1 LLRNRLFRSLQRRAG
16 GRMKRNKHA
25 RNDDAQ
31 RFDPDALDPESMPDA
46 EILPGMGLLNEEA
59 GEELDPELLGR
70 EFEQYYAV
78 SPELPAGD
86 LSVEGS
92 GGEKRK
98 EAEDSGAETPGG
110 HVAAPDQ
117 DNVDEIG
124 RAVGMEF
131 QDNQELRTHD
141 EILSKRDRHRW
152 EL

>member
-1 LLRNRLFRSLQRRAG
+1 
-16 GRMKRNKHA
+16 MKRNKHA

-31 RFDPDALDPESMPDA
+31 RFDPYDLDPESLPDA
-46 EILPGMGLLNEEA
+46 EILPGMAVLDEEPGEDLENELM
-59 GEELDPELLGR
+59 GPEFDR
-70 EFEQYYAV
+70 YHAV

-86 LSVEGS
+86 LSGERQGS
-92 GGEKRK
+92 EKRK
-98 EAEDSGAETPGG
+98 EAEDSGAEPPGG

-141 EILSKRDRHRW
+141 EVLSKRDRHRW
-152 EL
+152 ELDRRSADGDSL